1 MSIETIHGP
10 LNLEFDWMMQLPFIR
25 LFYNGWITWKFF
37 KVYSQQKQNGED
49 RFEELKLFFRIQ
61 NIQLYS
67 RITNAFVLILECTK
81 CFHAFDNDMDLG
93 NIFYK
98 DIFVRNSFSMDQ
110 VKYPEDLISVFSHN
124 VSSMY
129 NVSVITS
136 FIAGT
141 NH

>member
-61 NIQLYS
+61 NLQLYS

-93 NIFYK
+93 NVFYK
-98 DIFVRNSFSMDQ
+98 NIFDRNSFSLDQ
-110 VKYPEDLISVFSHN
+110 VKYPEDLVSVFSHN
-124 VSSMY
+124 VSSSMY
-129 NVSVITS
+129 KRTFITS
-136 FIAGT
+136 FIGT
-141 NH
+141 NF